1 MRKTVIALIAV
12 FVLFAGAA
20 SAFAAEGT
28 SPVKTKITGVKKTQ
42 SKSYKET
49 ITDTIK
55 VSPAYGRK
63 VYISVY
69 NPYQKKW
76 EVKKVYTTANTKTAS
91 VKVVYPAVWKAY
103 GTAKWKIK
111 TPKTVLKA
119 GTSTITAKS
128 KTKYVTVN
136 NRFLKAKAAVVMDAV
151 TGQCVYSYNATSK
164 RKIASMTKMMTMIL
178 LAENRGLNERVKI
191 NWEAVR
197 ARSMSGGMGLKNGDV
212 VTVKDLMYCALLPSA
227 NDAAAASAVAV
238 SGSQEKFKHLMKS
251 KAVSIGATDST
262 YKYAFGDWWG
272 DAKSTAFDQALIGR
286 YFMTSN
292 TTAFLRKV
300 VRTKRYSFTTKKKNI
315 RYTVSSEDAGNL
327 ILGQYGSIGI
337 KTGYNPP
344 AGRCFTNAWYYKG
357 RLYISVTMGEPSA
370 NQLWKDV
377 KKLTLASNYLVDQRA
392 GQVLVKA
399 VR

>member
-1 MRKTVIALIAV
+1 M
-12 FVLFAGAA
+12 
-20 SAFAAEGT
+20 
-28 SPVKTKITGVKKTQ
+28 KTKITGVKKTQ

-238 SGSQEKFKHLMKS
+238 SGSQEKFKNLMKS

>member
-1 MRKTVIALIAV
+1 
-12 FVLFAGAA
+12 
-20 SAFAAEGT
+20 
-28 SPVKTKITGVKKTQ
+28 
-42 SKSYKET
+42 
-49 ITDTIK
+49 
-55 VSPAYGRK
+55 
-63 VYISVY
+63 
-69 NPYQKKW
+69 
-76 EVKKVYTTANTKTAS
+76 
-91 VKVVYPAVWKAY
+91 
-103 GTAKWKIK
+103 
-111 TPKTVLKA
+111 
-119 GTSTITAKS
+119 
-128 KTKYVTVN
+128 
-136 NRFLKAKAAVVMDAV
+136 
-151 TGQCVYSYNATSK
+151 
-164 RKIASMTKMMTMIL
+164 
-178 LAENRGLNERVKI
+178 
-191 NWEAVR
+191 
-197 ARSMSGGMGLKNGDV
+197 MSGGMGLKNGDV

>member
-136 NRFLKAKAAVVMDAV
+136 NRFLKAKAAVVMDAGSRS
-151 TGQCVYSYNATSK
+151 TGK
-164 RKIASMTKMMTMIL
+164 L
-178 LAENRGLNERVKI
+178 
-191 NWEAVR
+191 
-197 ARSMSGGMGLKNGDV
+197 SG
-212 VTVKDLMYCALLPSA
+212 P
-227 NDAAAASAVAV
+227 
-238 SGSQEKFKHLMKS
+238 
-251 KAVSIGATDST
+251 GA
-262 YKYAFGDWWG
+262 
-272 DAKSTAFDQALIGR
+272 
-286 YFMTSN
+286 
-292 TTAFLRKV
+292 
-300 VRTKRYSFTTKKKNI
+300 
-315 RYTVSSEDAGNL
+315 
-327 ILGQYGSIGI
+327 
-337 KTGYNPP
+337 
-344 AGRCFTNAWYYKG
+344 
-357 RLYISVTMGEPSA
+357 
-370 NQLWKDV
+370 
-377 KKLTLASNYLVDQRA
+377 
-392 GQVLVKA
+392 
-399 VR
+399 